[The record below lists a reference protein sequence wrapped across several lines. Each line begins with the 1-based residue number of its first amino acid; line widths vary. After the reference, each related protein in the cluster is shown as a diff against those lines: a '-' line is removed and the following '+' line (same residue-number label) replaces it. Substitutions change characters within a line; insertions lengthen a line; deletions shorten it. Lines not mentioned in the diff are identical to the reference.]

1 MNGLNK
7 SSNCLMTDVRGVGV
21 GGKGSTQ
28 YVVKGSQKEFPRE
41 LLQDLKIVCQVQTL
55 VALSEYLVNVNIEEM
70 LGLVLICSSIV
81 FENSFWLWLFLV
93 KLISYK
99 LII

>member
-1 MNGLNK
+1 
-7 SSNCLMTDVRGVGV
+7 MTDMQFLAMDVRGLAVRN
-21 GGKGSTQ
+21 KGSTQ

>member
-1 MNGLNK
+1 
-7 SSNCLMTDVRGVGV
+7 MTDMQFLAMDVRGLGV
-21 GGKGSTQ
+21 RNKGSTQ